1 MRIAVVTLFP
11 ELFQGFLTIGMVGRA
26 LASGAISVLM
36 RSPREFG
43 LGRHRSVDDTPYGGG
58 SGMVMRVDCIVRCM
72 EALEEGAAE
81 GEAASAPPGG
91 EAASAP
97 PGGEA
102 ASAPPGG
109 EAASAPP
116 GGEAV
121 APPGP
126 AERAHRILLTPQGQ
140 PFRQEKAIELA
151 ARPSIALVC
160 GRYEGF
166 DERVRAF
173 VDEEI
178 SLGDFVMT
186 GGEVAAMAVIDAC
199 VRLLPG
205 VLGNAGSAEHESHS
219 PALSGLLEY
228 PQYTRPVEFRGLKV
242 PEVLQQGNHA
252 AIARWRQEQA
262 EQRTAERRPDL
273 WRKARG
279 GDAAPDERD
288 EARR

>member
-1 MRIAVVTLFP
+1 MRIDVVTLFP
-11 ELFQGFLTIGMVGRA
+11 ELFEGFLAIGMVGRA
-26 LASGAISVLM
+26 LASGALAVRT

-58 SGMVMRVDCIVRCM
+58 SGMVMRVDCIVRCL
-72 EALEEGAAE
+72 EALD
-81 GEAASAPPGG
+81 EAAAGGDASSAPPGDD
-91 EAASAP
+91 ATAS
-97 PGGEA
+97 
-102 ASAPPGG
+102 S
-109 EAASAPP
+109 
-116 GGEAV
+116 
-121 APPGP
+121 GP
-126 AERAHRILLTPQGQ
+126 LPRAHRVLLTPQGK

-151 ARPSIALVC
+151 ARPAVALVC

-205 VLGNAGSAEHESHS
+205 VLGNAVSAEHESHS

-228 PQYTRPVEFRGLKV
+228 PQYTRPVEFRGHKV
-242 PEVLQQGNHA
+242 PDVLQQGNHA
-252 AIARWRQEQA
+252 AIARWRRA
-262 EQRTAERRPDL
+262 EAELRTAQRRPDL

-279 GDAAPDERD
+279 GEPSPDESG